1 MHVAPQLEILPSEVI
16 IVIMQLIPSPIDL
29 QSVITA
35 SPVMFQHYLAHRP
48 IIMTPIIH
56 RIEAS
61 YSAKDRGNNR
71 IHITK
76 TLPYRLLG
84 RPVVPQEDYDWWP
97 FAMYPS
103 ELLCYRN
110 WGSHLPLIC
119 ELYRQRREADHLI
132 TEYSTEAWKRLLSW
146 EEEFMLRRNPYFDG
160 PLILLEQETYN
171 LERGFL
177 LFESWRL
184 GMYSGGPDKFYGL
197 GSLKD
202 YSSRQVLAQR
212 WDSFGTGI
220 QRSRDCG
227 YLDSI
232 LVFVFR
238 KFRVLVHLVSQQLQ
252 KDPSK
257 SPTMSSTRNNPTSE
271 FLRRTEDEEV
281 RYISSLCSRGY
292 GMLQNLRQMK
302 EEELQNYVLSSYV
315 AFANQDARLR
325 ASPES
330 SENCYIDGQLSLR
343 LKIIFGDIEDLRNPL
358 TRGFYFWDEGRK
370 WWWPP

>member
-1 MHVAPQLEILPSEVI
+1 
-16 IVIMQLIPSPIDL
+16 
-29 QSVITA
+29 
-35 SPVMFQHYLAHRP
+35 
-48 IIMTPIIH
+48 MTPIIH

-84 RPVVPQEDYDWWP
+84 RPVVPQEDHDWWP

-103 ELLCYRN
+103 RLLCYRN

-220 QRSRDCG
+220 HRSRDCG

-271 FLRRTEDEEV
+271 FLRRTYD
-281 RYISSLCSRGY
+281 R
-292 GMLQNLRQMK
+292 
-302 EEELQNYVLSSYV
+302 
-315 AFANQDARLR
+315 
-325 ASPES
+325 
-330 SENCYIDGQLSLR
+330 
-343 LKIIFGDIEDLRNPL
+343 
-358 TRGFYFWDEGRK
+358 
-370 WWWPP
+370 